1 MKTAT
6 VSDFRANMK
15 EHLEEVQRDQ
25 DVLILSGPKKKDFV
39 LITLEQY
46 NAMEETAYLQS
57 TPANA
62 ARLMES
68 IEQDKSGAVPHS
80 FQLKPAAS
88 EIADSM
94 KIKPRKHREVVDGK
108 RSVHPVS
115 HKGDGRKVSKH
126 GKVAKHRAII
136 KRDR

>member
-39 LITLEQY
+39 VITLDQY

-57 TPANA
+57 SPANA
-62 ARLMES
+62 AKLMES
-68 IEQDKSGAVPHS
+68 IEQDKANIIAHS
-80 FQLKPAAS
+80 I
-88 EIADSM
+88 EV
-94 KIKPRKHREVVDGK
+94 KHSTQAKSDTRRSQAKKQQSK
-108 RSVHPVS
+108 RSHKPDENRTSDRRRVS
-115 HKGDGRKVSKH
+115 EDTR
-126 GKVAKHRAII
+126 VARQRATK
-136 KRDR
+136 KRDK